1 MKLRKMKPGGVEAID
16 CIPTAWRVL
25 RLKDVVRQATTLKK
39 SDAKKY
45 VGLEQIAGW
54 RGTAVP
60 IDMGDAGTES
70 AQLIRQGA
78 ICFSKLRPY
87 LAKALVAETDL
98 VVTSELLVA
107 RSLLL
112 VNPAYLLYWLLSH
125 RFICAINDRVAG
137 TKMPRVDWST
147 FAGMPTPLPNL
158 EEQRRIAD
166 WLDLQTTRIDKR
178 CELLAKKR
186 ELLRDLRGNLID
198 ETLAFGLR
206 KPAATTTG
214 LVDLPTLPA
223 SWQATH
229 AKRLLRF
236 ITSGSR
242 GWAEYYADEG
252 DIFLRIGNLT
262 RETIDLDLSDM
273 KYVALPAKAAEGKRT
288 RLRTGDLLV
297 SITADL
303 GSIAV
308 VPELDQPAYI
318 SQHIALCRPKT
329 GVHPRWLGYAMVS
342 PQAKRQ
348 LMNSG
353 YGGTKIQLSLDDV
366 RNVWLSVPPLD
377 EQIEIADFLDQRLN
391 NISRQITLIDQ
402 LDNLLKEQRKA
413 IIHEAV
419 TGKIDLSS
427 APLRSANV
435 A

>member
-1 MKLRKMKPGGVEAID
+1 MMLRKMKVSGVEAID
-16 CIPTAWRVL
+16 CIPIAWRVL
-25 RLKDVVRQATTLKK
+25 RLKDVLRQATTLKK

-70 AQLIRQGA
+70 AQLIRKGA

-107 RSLLL
+107 RPLLL

-178 CELLAKKR
+178 RELLAKKR
-186 ELLRDLRGNLID
+186 ELLHELRKSLVHEKVCQRVNQNGETVRIKEVVKINPSTRLPRFGSVEFYPMDAIGVDGGLTAGQFKDVSGATGYSQFKNGDVLFAKVTPCFENGKSAIAERVTTPAALATTEVIVLRPNKKISPQFLHYRLKARDFADMGESEMKGAGGLKRVPEKHVANFC
-198 ETLAFGLR
+198 FGLPN
-206 KPAATTTG
+206 K
-214 LVDLPTLPA
+214 
-223 SWQATH
+223 S
-229 AKRLLRF
+229 
-236 ITSGSR
+236 
-242 GWAEYYADEG
+242 
-252 DIFLRIGNLT
+252 
-262 RETIDLDLSDM
+262 
-273 KYVALPAKAAEGKRT
+273 
-288 RLRTGDLLV
+288 
-297 SITADL
+297 
-303 GSIAV
+303 
-308 VPELDQPAYI
+308 
-318 SQHIALCRPKT
+318 
-329 GVHPRWLGYAMVS
+329 
-342 PQAKRQ
+342 
-348 LMNSG
+348 
-353 YGGTKIQLSLDDV
+353 
-366 RNVWLSVPPLD
+366 
-377 EQIEIADFLDQRLN
+377 EQQVIVDFLDHKHSQ
-391 NISRQITLIDQ
+391 IDRQITLIDQ

-427 APLRSANV
+427 APLGLANV
-435 A
+435 D